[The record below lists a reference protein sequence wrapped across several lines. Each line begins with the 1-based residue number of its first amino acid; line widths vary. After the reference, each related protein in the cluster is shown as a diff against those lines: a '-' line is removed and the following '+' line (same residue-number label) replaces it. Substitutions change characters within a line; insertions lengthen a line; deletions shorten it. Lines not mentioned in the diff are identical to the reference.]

1 MGRQQLYELGV
12 PGHDVVWGLSY
23 VYVTTDPFTNTNFTS
38 TPPPNPDVIIWQLFE
53 DGGDRYA
60 AIGKVDSVPEPG
72 ITATLAAGVAALS
85 GLAVP
90 RHGKP
95 RKVKESRGKPGRR
108 AILIHDPESGPAQPL
123 APIKAIAL
131 RPHREAELRASRS

>member
-1 MGRQQLYELGV
+1 M
-12 PGHDVVWGLSY
+12 
-23 VYVTTDPFTNTNFTS
+23 YVTTDPFTNTNFTS

-85 GLAVP
+85 GPAVP

-95 RKVKESRGKPGRR
+95 RKVKESLVD
-108 AILIHDPESGPAQPL
+108 A
-123 APIKAIAL
+123 
-131 RPHREAELRASRS
+131 RS